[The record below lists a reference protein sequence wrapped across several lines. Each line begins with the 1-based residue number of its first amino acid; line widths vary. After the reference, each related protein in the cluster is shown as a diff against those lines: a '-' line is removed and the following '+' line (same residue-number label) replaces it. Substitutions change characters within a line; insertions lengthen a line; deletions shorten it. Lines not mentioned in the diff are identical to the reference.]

1 MYEKRHEEAARK
13 TWDPPVFCRY
23 MVVRQLGT
31 NAISSHCSS
40 WSLPYKSSTLL
51 ARRNQ
56 RSVSNKVQR
65 EDIFVYRSRI
75 WYPFLSR
82 GTCEIC
88 RTCSSFPKQSQKQT
102 GKLKICGTD
111 LEAPEDA

>member
-23 MVVRQLGT
+23 MVARQLGT
-31 NAISSHCSS
+31 KQLVHTV
-40 WSLPYKSSTLL
+40 LHEVKSPVQTLL